1 MTAYMCQLRS
11 HNVAHSCADY
21 NLPHMATHPDS
32 DLSHLMRPG
41 DLLAGHSHFQN
52 MLSAED
58 AIGQAQQLQQQ
69 QQQHGSPS
77 HGPGAGP
84 PQHGS
89 AQHGSAQHAH
99 SASAQQ
105 QQMAGYSQMPQQQQ
119 PQRRAALHNSHSDT
133 FESVLNAAAAAAE
146 ADEANMPARAAVSA
160 GANMRNGDKPKSSGN
175 PAVQVRASRFLQCSI
190 SKIAALDK

>member
-1 MTAYMCQLRS
+1 MAPP
-11 HNVAHSCADY
+11 CADY

-41 DLLAGHSHFQN
+41 DLLGGHSHFQN

-58 AIGQAQQLQQQ
+58 AIGQAQQQQQ
-69 QQQHGSPS
+69 RQHGVPS
-77 HGPGAGP
+77 HGPGAGQ

-89 AQHGSAQHAH
+89 AQHGSAQHAR
-99 SASAQQ
+99 SASAQQLQ
-105 QQMAGYSQMPQQQQ
+105 QQMAGYSQMPQQQQQ

-146 ADEANMPARAAVSA
+146 ADMPARAAVSA

-175 PAVQVRASRFLQCSI
+175 PAVQVRASCLSQR
-190 SKIAALDK
+190 